1 MHSDGLATAQRFSV
15 HMLPAS
21 KMHNFPQIS
30 ESLDE
35 LETLVREER
44 DAQVQ
49 RRFHMLLLLA
59 SGEAE
64 SRAAVARQLKVHRN
78 TVSDWLDLYEEG
90 GLDGLRA
97 FGTPGPEPGQQP
109 GVPPGAMQALKAR
122 LSDGEQGFSSYKEV
136 RRWLEEEHGVDL
148 TYSTVHGI
156 VRYELGAK
164 PKAPRPSHPKKRA
177 APDSFPKRALGS
189 SCGYTNPRA
198 SPQRESPPGSPVLPR

>member
-1 MHSDGLATAQRFSV
+1 
-15 HMLPAS
+15 MLPAS

-109 GVPPGAMQALKAR
+109 GFRPAR
-122 LSDGEQGFSSYKEV
+122 C
-136 RRWLEEEHGVDL
+136 RR
-148 TYSTVHGI
+148 S
-156 VRYELGAK
+156 K
-164 PKAPRPSHPKKRA
+164 
-177 APDSFPKRALGS
+177 
-189 SCGYTNPRA
+189 RA
-198 SPQRESPPGSPVLPR
+198 SPLAGSKASQATKRSDGGLRRSTEWT